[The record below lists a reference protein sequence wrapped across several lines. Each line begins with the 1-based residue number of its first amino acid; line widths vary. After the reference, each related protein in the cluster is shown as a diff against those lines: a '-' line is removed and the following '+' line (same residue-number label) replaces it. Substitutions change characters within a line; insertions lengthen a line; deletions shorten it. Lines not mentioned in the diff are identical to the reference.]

1 MNLSEYLQSLKNS
14 DIDDI
19 RAELGPRGIQVSY
32 EPTIKTEGSGRF
44 VISTRRYKKITNFND
59 KFTRQCGGVVVEY
72 GTSKILA
79 YPPKPSN
86 PRHKFSKNMDLSQ
99 YNVYQIN
106 DGTTVTLYHYDDK
119 WQVSSLNGY
128 SVGALVW
135 AGTKTFKQ
143 VLTECLTTCPNFD
156 WDRLD
161 TNKCYTVGFRHP
173 EYHPFN
179 PNKKVWFIQSVDLS
193 SQNVEEFV
201 PNYEDDIGIPLQP
214 KVEITIEQLID
225 NIKNAGFN
233 YIREGTVDMG
243 YILRPADPANDID
256 HILLESSLLKYIK
269 KFVYNDRSG
278 RLNPREETYVGA
290 NNRII
295 YIALK
300 AYLDVNDH
308 YVFKSLFSQH
318 VDLYDQFNE
327 FIEKLMDAL
336 LGEENEYKDFAL
348 DVMRPYLIKE
358 HKLKPRPDMRR
369 GILKDFLIEG
379 KFLNEYYNLMENQF

>member
-1 MNLSEYLQSLKNS
+1 MNLSEYLRSLENV

-19 RAELGPRGIQVSY
+19 RSDLGPRGIQVSY
-32 EPTIKTEGSGRF
+32 EPTIKTEKSGRY
-44 VISTRRYKKITNFND
+44 VISTRRYKKVANFND
-59 KFTRQCGGVVVEY
+59 KLTRQCGGVVVEY
-72 GTSKILA
+72 NTNKILA
-79 YPPKPSN
+79 FPPKPCN
-86 PRHKFSKNMDLSQ
+86 PRRNFKNVDLTQ
-99 YNVYQIN
+99 YDVYQIN

-143 VLTECLTTCPNFD
+143 VLTECLATCADFS

-193 SQNVEEFV
+193 SQNVDEFI
-201 PNYEDDIGIPLQP
+201 PNYEDDIGIPFQT
-214 KVEITIEQLID
+214 KVDMTIKTLIE
-225 NIKNAGFN
+225 NVQNAGFN
-233 YIREGTVDMG
+233 YIRDGTIDMG
-243 YILRPADPANDID
+243 YILRPNSDNDIE

-278 RLNPREETYVGA
+278 RLNPREENYVGA
-290 NNRII
+290 NNRMI

-300 AYLDVNDH
+300 SYLDVNDH

-318 VDLYDQFNE
+318 VDLYDLFNE

-336 LGEENEYKDFAL
+336 LGEENEYTKFATT
-348 DVMRPYLIKE
+348 VMRPYLIKE

-369 GILKDFLIEG
+369 SILKDFLIDG
-379 KFLNEYYNLMENQF
+379 VFLDEYYNLMQNQF

>member
-1 MNLSEYLQSLKNS
+1 MNLSEYLRELKNS
-14 DIDDI
+14 DIDTI
-19 RAELGPRGIQVSY
+19 RSELISRGIQVSY
-32 EPTIKTEGSGRF
+32 EPTIKSTGSGRF
-44 VISTRRYKKITNFND
+44 VISTRRYKKIANFND
-59 KFTRQCGGVVVEY
+59 KLTQQCGGVVVDY
-72 GTSKILA
+72 QTSKILA
-79 YPPKPSN
+79 FPPKPSN
-86 PRHKFSKNMDLSQ
+86 PRYKFNKTVDLVK

-128 SVGALVW
+128 SVGALIW

-143 VLTECLTTCPNFD
+143 VLTECLATCPDFN
-156 WDRLD
+156 WERLD

-173 EYHPFN
+173 EYHPFK
-179 PNKKVWFIQSVDLS
+179 PSKKVWFIQSVDLS

-214 KVEITIEQLID
+214 KMNITIEELID
-225 NIKNAGFN
+225 NIRNAGFN
-233 YIREGTVDMG
+233 YIRDGTIDMG
-243 YILRPADPANDID
+243 YILRPIENDNSS
-256 HILLESSLLKYIK
+256 ILLESSLLKYIK
-269 KFVYNDRSG
+269 KFIYNDRSG
-278 RLNPREETYVGA
+278 RLNPRDENYVGA
-290 NNRII
+290 EKRII

-318 VDLYDQFNE
+318 DDLYVLFSE
-327 FIEKLMDAL
+327 FIEHLMDAL
-336 LGEENEYKDFAL
+336 LGQENDYSEYAQN
-348 DVMRPYLIKE
+348 VMRPYLIKE

-379 KFLNEYYNLMENQF
+379 VFLNDYFNLMENQF